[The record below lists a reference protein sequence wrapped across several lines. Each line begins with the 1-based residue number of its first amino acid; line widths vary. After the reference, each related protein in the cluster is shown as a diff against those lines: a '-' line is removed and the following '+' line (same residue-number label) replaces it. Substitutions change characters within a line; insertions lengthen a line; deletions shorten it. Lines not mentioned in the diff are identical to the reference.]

1 MMHDCL
7 PKINELDDEWS
18 TTGDHEVLKLDVT
31 MCNPS
36 AVAMHDGHCH
46 LCQRLSSI
54 PLRERLPTTTQH
66 FRKKISTFK
75 QLHSE
80 VNSQR
85 LLRYGSNPQLDD
97 IRMTAETTQN
107 FSFLQHTP

>member
-1 MMHDCL
+1 M
-7 PKINELDDEWS
+7 S
-18 TTGDHEVLKLDVT
+18 RT

-46 LCQRLSSI
+46 LCQRLTMLHKTECHQKPERERESRLSSI

-75 QLHSE
+75 QLPRCKKT
-80 VNSQR
+80 QLAR
-85 LLRYGSNPQLDD
+85 LL
-97 IRMTAETTQN
+97 
-107 FSFLQHTP
+107 FSV